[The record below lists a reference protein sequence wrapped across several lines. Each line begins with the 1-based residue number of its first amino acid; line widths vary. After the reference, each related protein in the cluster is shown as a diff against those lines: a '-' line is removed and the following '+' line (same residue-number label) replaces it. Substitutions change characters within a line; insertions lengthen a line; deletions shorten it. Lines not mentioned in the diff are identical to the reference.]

1 MAKFPLPLESKI
13 YVAGHRGM
21 VGSAIVRKLE
31 SEGYKNLVTK
41 TSGEL
46 DLRSRPEVFE
56 FFSEA
61 KPDVVFLAAA
71 RVGGILAN
79 DTYPADFL
87 SDNLLIQ
94 LNVMDASH
102 AHGVNRLVFLGSSCI
117 YPKFAEQPIKEDSLM
132 TGKLEETNDAYA
144 VAKIAGIQQVKSMRK
159 QHGHHWISLMPS
171 NLYGPGDNYDPKG
184 SHVLPALIRR
194 YFEAKL
200 RGETSVTNWGSG
212 KPLREFLYVD
222 DLADACLYFLQNYD
236 GAEHL
241 NVGSGTDLS
250 ISSLAELVAQKVG
263 YEGETSW
270 DQTKPDGTPR
280 KLLDVTKA
288 KALGWE
294 ARTGLEEGIAL
305 AVRDFEARFGSEMKS
320 HK

>member
-1 MAKFPLPLESKI
+1 MAKFALPLESKI

-21 VGSAIVRKLE
+21 VGSAIVRKLA

-46 DLRSRPEVFE
+46 DLRNRPAVFE

-102 AHGVNRLVFLGSSCI
+102 AHGVDRLVFLGSSCI

-144 VAKIAGIQQVKSMRK
+144 VAKIAGVQQVKSMRK

-200 RGETSVTNWGSG
+200 RGEKSVTNWGSG

-305 AVRDFEARFGSEMKS
+305 AVRDFEARFESELKS

>member
-1 MAKFPLPLESKI
+1 MANFPLPLDSKI

-31 SEGYKNLVTK
+31 SQSYRNLVIK
-41 TSGEL
+41 TSSEL
-46 DLRSRPEVFE
+46 DLRNRQEVFD
-56 FFSEA
+56 FFSDA
-61 KPDVVFLAAA
+61 KPEVVFLAAA

-102 AHGVNRLVFLGSSCI
+102 AYGVNRLVFLGSSCI
-117 YPKFAEQPIKEDSLM
+117 YPKFADQPIKEDSLM

-159 QHGHHWISLMPS
+159 QHGHKWISLMPS

-184 SHVLPALIRR
+184 SHVLPALISR
-194 YFEAKL
+194 YHGAKL
-200 RGETSVTNWGSG
+200 RGDKSVTNWGSG
-212 KPLREFLYVD
+212 KPRREFLFVD
-222 DLADACLYFLQNYD
+222 DLADACLYFVQNYD
-236 GAEHL
+236 GEEHI
-241 NVGSGTDLS
+241 NVGSGSDLT
-250 ISSLAELVAQKVG
+250 IRSLAELVAQKVG
-263 YEGETSW
+263 YEGETVW

-294 ARTGLEEGIAL
+294 ARTGLNEGIAL
-305 AVRDFEARFGSEMKS
+305 AVKDFEARFGSELKS